1 MLNSNIPINLC
12 PKPLKTTKM
21 LNWTIEKIFLDLKFT
36 WKLSRNSATTKTN
49 FYIKVK
55 ENNHEG
61 IGEVAPNIRYGET
74 PESVLSEF
82 GMILNNELPI
92 VKNLEQLNTLLKTFE
107 ICQSL
112 RCGIETAY
120 IDLQCKKNNTS
131 VFDLF
136 KLKKITSTPTAFT
149 IPIMEIGKLSDF
161 FLTHNLHRF
170 KHIKVKIDAE
180 NALETIKEVN
190 NITDQPLL
198 IDANEAW
205 TDVEQLLKFIDKIKH
220 YNISFIEQPM
230 PAQLDDQYFYLKFQT
245 VLPIFADESVIA
257 EPDFVKIKR
266 QFHGI
271 NIKLM
276 KSGGIVAA
284 KKQLDQAKLFG
295 LQTMIG
301 CMVETTVGIKNGFC
315 FAGEC
320 DYVDLDSFMYLAND
334 ESKKITESIGILN
347 LVQK

>member
-1 MLNSNIPINLC
+1 MYQIPS
-12 PKPLKTTKM
+12 KKASM
-21 LNWTIEKIFLDLKFT
+21 LNWTIEKKVLDLKFT

-49 FYIKVK
+49 FYIIVK
-55 ENNHEG
+55 DTECEG

-82 GMILNNELPI
+82 AMVLNNELPI
-92 VKNLEQLNTLLKTFE
+92 VRNLEQLNTLLKTFE

-120 IDLQCKKNNTS
+120 IDLQCKKKHTS

-136 KLKKITSTPTAFT
+136 KLKKIISTPTAFT
-149 IPIMEIGKLSDF
+149 IPMMEIGKLNDF
-161 FLTHNLHRF
+161 FLTHDLHRF

-180 NALETIKEVN
+180 NAFETIKEIN

-205 TDVEQLLKFIDKIKH
+205 TDVENLLRFIDKIKH
-220 YNISFIEQPM
+220 YNIVFMEQPM
-230 PAQLDDQYFYLKFQT
+230 PANLDDMYYYLKFQT
-245 VLPIFADESVIA
+245 VLPIFADESITN

-276 KSGGIVAA
+276 KTGGITQA
-284 KKQLDQAKLFG
+284 KKQLEQAKLFG

-301 CMVETTVGIKNGFC
+301 CMVETTVGINNGFYL
-315 FAGEC
+315 AGEC
-320 DYVDLDSFMYLAND
+320 DYVDLDSFIYISND
-334 ESKKITESIGILN
+334 DSKKITEKEGILN
-347 LVQK
+347 LVE